1 MLRRYCPLNVINA
14 IREESAYR
22 DQGRFQS
29 ALVTL

>member
-1 MLRRYCPLNVINA
+1 MLRRYCPLNDINV
-14 IREESAYR
+14 IREECPYR